1 MKKSAVIFFLMCC
14 LLSCQEPEKTG
25 LCLACCDANGHQI
38 CKPKFTQKMCAEYN
52 KNKVDGFNW
61 TFSEGFPY
69 CVRPASQAVA

>member
-1 MKKSAVIFFLMCC
+1 MKTIIALI
-14 LLSCQEPEKTG
+14 LLLSVSCQEPEKTG
-25 LCLACCDANGHQI
+25 VCLACCDANGDQI

-69 CVRPASQAVA
+69 CVRAPLKP